1 MGDMKFRMLLQ
12 KLFLVMVSTML
23 CPKIVYCVHINL
35 GDGSTMA
42 AARVNIICKN
52 FVCFRNRGWGP
63 GKGEEQRRFAMSL
76 WPNEKLLDS
85 ALKAVFFLKTTIVW
99 GFDLSRV
106 SSWGFVYNKYYDG
119 GGKEHSKWY
128 YRRLISKFMT
138 PWKNNVLL
146 LGSKAH
152 K

>member
-1 MGDMKFRMLLQ
+1 
-12 KLFLVMVSTML
+12 ML

-63 GKGEEQRRFAMSL
+63 GKREGGQRFAMSL

-85 ALKAVFFLKTTIVW
+85 ALHRRLFLKI
-99 GFDLSRV
+99 GQQLSNT
-106 SSWGFVYNKYYDG
+106 FAQ
-119 GGKEHSKWY
+119 
-128 YRRLISKFMT
+128 
-138 PWKNNVLL
+138 VLL
-146 LGSKAH
+146 LWAGNQSNHQNFDPSLLPKKLWLIDMEKKQKIHQNFFSTSPWKSVKVSWVARMGQNFDAYSGF
-152 K
+152 

>member
-85 ALKAVFFLKTTIVW
+85 ALKAFWSLDLLAAIKGIALSSGKHFLNFFWVFRHV
-99 GFDLSRV
+99 
-106 SSWGFVYNKYYDG
+106 
-119 GGKEHSKWY
+119 
-128 YRRLISKFMT
+128 LISSLDMF
-138 PWKNNVLL
+138 KNHINSYHTDSEQV
-146 LGSKAH
+146 
-152 K
+152 